1 MLGLI
6 YNGSKRK
13 IAPEVLNVLQLLKP
27 EATNLIDMF
36 GGGAAITLS
45 AAEKKLYKKYYYNDI
60 SFYIKEFLQYHF
72 DNGNQM
78 QPWYYEWFDKGGKI
92 EVYKNKDAVLCLHG
106 FLLLFWTFGV
116 SNNDFFWNY
125 TYNKWNM
132 LFKKCYH
139 KILFGEVCSKR
150 IEYYL
155 NYLKEYKFEPIAEQ
169 SLEILQSDEHWKVRF
184 SKNKALILSYLY
196 SKYPRFCKRGPE
208 NRVEH
213 EVYTLLTIGYLYH
226 LNRLEHLE
234 KICKLE
240 KSEIDKISFNSF
252 NYKEFP
258 LEIAKPAESI
268 VYCDIPYTSTS
279 GKNCNDHLFDVNEF
293 LKWIKKYND
302 FTFLINNSE
311 PLEGLRTIGTK
322 QVFKRCNNKLLTE
335 YYLTNIQKKINI

>member
-45 AAEKKLYKKYYYNDI
+45 AAEKKLYKKYYYNEI
-60 SFYIKEFLQYHF
+60 MPWIKEFLKYHF
-72 DNGNQM
+72 ENGNQM
-78 QPWYYEWFDKGGKI
+78 QPWYYEWFDKEFKRSLHFDKSTQHPA
-92 EVYKNKDAVLCLHG
+92 VYG
-106 FLLLFWTFGV
+106 FLMMFWNYGS
-116 SNNDFFWNY
+116 SNNDLHSNY
-125 TYNKWNM
+125 TYGKWNM

-139 KILFGEVCSKR
+139 KILFGERCSKR

-155 NYLKEYKFEPIAEQ
+155 NYLKEYKLEPVAEQ

-184 SKNKALILSYLY
+184 SKNKALISSYLY
-196 SKYPRFCKRGPE
+196 SLYPRFRERGPE
-208 NRVEH
+208 NRVAH
-213 EVYTLLTIGYLYH
+213 EVYTLISIGYLHH

-234 KICKLE
+234 KVCKLE
-240 KSEIDKISFNSF
+240 KSEIDKISFNSYD
-252 NYKEFP
+252 YKEFP

-268 VYCDIPYTSTS
+268 VYCDIPYTSTY
-279 GKNCNDHLFDVNEF
+279 GDNCNDHLFDVNEF
-293 LKWIKKYND
+293 LEWIRKYND

-311 PLEGLRTIGTK
+311 PLGGLRTIGTK
-322 QVFKRCNNKLLTE
+322 QVFKQCTNRLLTE
-335 YYLTNIQKKINI
+335 YYLTNK